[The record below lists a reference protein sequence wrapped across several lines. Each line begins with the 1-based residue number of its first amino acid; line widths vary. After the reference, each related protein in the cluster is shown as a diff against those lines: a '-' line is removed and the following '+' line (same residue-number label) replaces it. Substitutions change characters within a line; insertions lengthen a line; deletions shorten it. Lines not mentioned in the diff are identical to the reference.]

1 MMYDSQINIRYARS
15 LYLAAEEK
23 GDLDLVKED
32 IEVLF
37 QLFEENHDID
47 LLLEHPLIRTSRKI
61 EILSSIFK
69 DKVTKHTW
77 SFLNLIVKNK
87 RENHLKNICRDFISI
102 YKKSKG
108 IRTAVLTTSFEL
120 TRTHKEK
127 IKKAIE
133 EVFQAPVEL
142 NTKIDE
148 SIIGGLIIQ
157 VDDKQLDLSVMRQIE
172 KVRGQ
177 FVNIDFN
184 AKRKI
189 K

>member
-1 MMYDSQINIRYARS
+1 MHDSQINIRYARS
-15 LYLAAEEK
+15 LYLAAKES
-23 GDLDLVKED
+23 GQLDLVKGD
-32 IEVLF
+32 IDILF
-37 QLFEENHDID
+37 QLFEENQDIQ
-47 LLLEHPLIRTSRKI
+47 LLLEHPLIQSSKKTQV
-61 EILSSIFK
+61 LSSIFK
-69 DKVTKHTW
+69 DKVNEHTW

-108 IRTAVLTTSFEL
+108 IRSAVLTTSFEL

-133 EVFQAPVEL
+133 EVFKAPVEL
-142 NTKIDE
+142 NTKIDD

-157 VDDKQLDLSVMRQIE
+157 VDDKLLDLSVMRQIE
-172 KVRGQ
+172 ELRGQ
-177 FVNIDFN
+177 FGNIDFN